1 MIKGGLVSNLFGLAQ
16 KSPLPVWTYR
26 LREKEN
32 AIKNKKHV
40 RSLLNSACLRL
51 LNKYGKPFF
60 YDRETIISLVDIGD
74 SFETDDYILEK
85 QSFILEYFLSGPEV
99 WDTFINS
106 FANLLT
112 RYGKNVEEVSEG
124 IVRKYILGT
133 EFINQSAYLKI
144 DFEYMLFFPED
155 LDIQLEKGGDP
166 EIGGKYYTPNG
177 KIAILKNCIEVSE
190 EEYKKLR
197 DQMIPVA
204 SEETKVKWNEGLE
217 RVNKRGYG
225 YVAEVVFNE
234 NDGKKYLYPA
244 NALKKVRYIED
255 LDDEELK
262 HIKLAPDKRW
272 ELIMRFRGIVGSL
285 LRNYSI
291 ALDVNPYAEI
301 ECISPTFEIVDGS
314 RKVYKVRK
322 SVIAVLNSPDWKP
335 IIRNPRI
342 SVGFLYLYTN
352 ENSLKDLEDRAR
364 IIKDAV
370 LKEVSFRGLHVDSL
384 RPIYIHVPSGVRES
398 SLLDGIK
405 GLKASNTFLFVLT
418 DALKLNNEA
427 YRKIKRILLERR
439 IESQII
445 YRKTDVG
452 DRYVVPNLILGLLG
466 KTGNYPYFLKEPS
479 NKVFV
484 GIDLSRE
491 ARSSSKG
498 TLNAVGT
505 AIIVDA
511 ANGGTITCK
520 KITVPVGGEAIEEA
534 YVHKLGSMLYEYRDR
549 FIVIHRDGR
558 VSEKELKAYVEIFRK
573 EYEIEDFALVS
584 IIKSGTPRILQIN
597 SNIVGN
603 PPKGCAILLSEREA
617 VISTYEVR
625 ESFGTHIPLRIKVVY
640 DGGYY
645 FLREAIEDVLKLTLL
660 NFSSFTLNKLP
671 ATVAFADRI
680 AWYNLHGIGP
690 EDTDGN
696 LFFL

>member
-1 MIKGGLVSNLFGLAQ
+1 MMGKGLISNLFGLTQ
-16 KSPLPVWTYR
+16 NEPLQVWTYR
-26 LREKEN
+26 LREKEK
-32 AIKNKKHV
+32 AIKKHV

-51 LNKYGKPFF
+51 LNKYRKPFF

-85 QSFILEYFLSGPEV
+85 QFFIPEYFLSSPEA

-112 RYGKNVEEVSEG
+112 RYGKNVKEVYEG

-155 LDIQLEKGGDP
+155 LDIQLEKGEQP
-166 EIGGKYYTPNG
+166 EIGGKYYTPDG
-177 KIAILKNCIEVSE
+177 SIAILKNFIKVSE
-190 EEYKKLR
+190 EEYKKL
-197 DQMIPVA
+197 MEKMLSVA
-204 SEETKVKWNEGLE
+204 SGKTKVEWNRGLK
-217 RVNKRGYG
+217 RVNERGYG

-234 NDGKKYLYPA
+234 NDGKKYTYPA
-244 NALKKVRYIED
+244 NALVKVRYIED
-255 LDDEELK
+255 LDEEELK
-262 HIKLAPDKRW
+262 HIKLPPDKRW
-272 ELIMRFRGIVGSL
+272 ELIMRFRNEVVPL
-285 LRNYSI
+285 LREYSI

-301 ECISPTFEIVDGS
+301 ECISPTFEIVDGGE
-314 RKVYKVRK
+314 KVYKVKK
-322 SVIAVLNSPDWKP
+322 SVIAVLDSSDWKP

-370 LKEVSFRGLHVDSL
+370 LKKVSSRGLHVDSL
-384 RPIYIHVPSGVRES
+384 EPIYIHVPSGVRES

-427 YRKIKRILLERR
+427 YKKIKRILSERR
-439 IESQII
+439 IESQVI

-452 DRYVVPNLILGLLG
+452 DRFVVYNLMLGLLG

-520 KITVPVGGEAIEEA
+520 KIAVPVGGEAIEEA

-549 FIVIHRDGR
+549 FIVIHKDGR

-603 PPKGCAILLSEREA
+603 PPKGCAILLSEQEA
-617 VISTYEVR
+617 VISTYEVK
-625 ESFGTHIPLRIKVVY
+625 ESFGTHIPLRIKVLY
-640 DGGYY
+640 GDYP
-645 FLREAIEDVLKLTLL
+645 LNEAIEDVLRLTLL

-680 AWYNLHGIGP
+680 AWYNLHGIAP
-690 EDTDGN
+690 EDADGN

>member
-1 MIKGGLVSNLFGLAQ
+1 MMGKGLISNLFGLTQ

-26 LREKEN
+26 LRVKEN
-32 AIKNKKHV
+32 AIKKHV

-85 QSFILEYFLSGPEV
+85 QFFIPEYFLSSPEA

-144 DFEYMLFFPED
+144 DFGYMLFFPED
-155 LDIQLEKGGDP
+155 LDIQLEKGEQP
-166 EIGGKYYTPNG
+166 EIGGKYYTPDG
-177 KIAILKNCIEVSE
+177 SIAILKNWIEVSK

-255 LDDEELK
+255 LDEEESK
-262 HIKLAPDKRW
+262 HIKPPPNKRW
-272 ELIMRFRGIVGSL
+272 ELIMRFRNRVAL
-285 LRNYSI
+285 LLGKYSI
-291 ALDVNPYAEI
+291 ALDVDPYAEI
-301 ECISPTFEIVDGS
+301 EYISPTFEIVDGGE
-314 RKVYKVRK
+314 KVYKVKK
-322 SVIAVLNSPDWKP
+322 SVIAVLDSSDWKP

-364 IIKDAV
+364 IIDDAV
-370 LKEVSFRGLHVDSL
+370 LKKVSSRGLHVDSL
-384 RPIYIHVPSGVRES
+384 EPIYIHVPSGVRES

-427 YRKIKRILLERR
+427 YKKIKRILSERR
-439 IESQII
+439 IESQVI

-452 DRYVVPNLILGLLG
+452 DRFVVYNLMLGLLG

-484 GIDLSRE
+484 GIDLSRKV
-491 ARSSSKG
+491 RSSSKG

-520 KITVPVGGEAIEEA
+520 KIAVPVGGETIEEA

-558 VSEKELKAYVEIFRK
+558 VSEKELKAYEEIFRK

-603 PPKGCAILLSEREA
+603 PPKGCAILLSEQET

-625 ESFGTHIPLRIKVVY
+625 ESFGTHIPLRIKVLY
-640 DGGYY
+640 GDYP
-645 FLREAIEDVLKLTLL
+645 LNEAIEDVLKLTLL
-660 NFSSFTLNKLP
+660 NFSSFTLNKSP

-680 AWYNLHGIGP
+680 AWFSLHGIAP
-690 EDTDGN
+690 EDADGN